1 MSKIFPR
8 RSALRAG
15 ELCVILGKKSTRFA
29 RNGASRQ
36 LGPSNTYYKSL
47 VVFAG
52 WPEHRRRLHFH
63 QVESKKDSLCRRRL
77 T

>member
-1 MSKIFPR
+1 MSKMFPR

-36 LGPSNTYYKSL
+36 LGPGNTYYKSL
-47 VVFAG
+47 VVYAG
-52 WPEHRRRLHFH
+52 WEHIKGDDTHRHDMYMRMHMH
-63 QVESKKDSLCRRRL
+63 MH
-77 T
+77 